1 MENGKLKHIESRR
14 MRNKNKTENDKNY
27 NENKEVINSIACNM
41 GNIINLAQNML
52 ELERMKVQSD
62 AILEKM
68 KQDRDTLIAEA
79 EAYAKRKNAD
89 TNSVVERMRIIQDM
103 MRDFYQYNNSSMS
116 GEEFSKVIS
125 DIITQ
130 MGRLD

>member
-1 MENGKLKHIESRR
+1 MENGKLKHIESRC

-68 KQDRDTLIAEA
+68 KQDRETLIAEA

>member
-41 GNIINLAQNML
+41 GSIINLAQNML

-68 KQDRDTLIAEA
+68 KQDRETLIAEA

>member
-68 KQDRDTLIAEA
+68 KQDIETMIAQA